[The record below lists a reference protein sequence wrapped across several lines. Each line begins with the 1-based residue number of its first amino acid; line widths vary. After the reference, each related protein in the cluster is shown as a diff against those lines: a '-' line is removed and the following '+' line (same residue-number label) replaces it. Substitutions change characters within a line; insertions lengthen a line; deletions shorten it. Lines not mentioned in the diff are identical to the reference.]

1 MKIIDKLDDFFYAK
15 LENNW
20 DDKLFREIILRH
32 INKDSVVLDIGAG
45 AGIVSEMNFKQNVK
59 FICGIDLD
67 PRVQENPMLHEGKI
81 ADASRIPYE
90 DEKFDLIFADNVM
103 EHLEDPEGVF
113 AEAKRVLKPGGLLL
127 FKTPNRWHYMP
138 IIARATPLSFHKFV
152 NQLRGRAGV
161 DTFKTFYRANSK
173 HQVNA
178 VVQKIGLH
186 VSKINL
192 IEGRPEYLRFNTLF
206 YCIGILYEKLVNS
219 HSILSYFR
227 ILMIVEI
234 QKIK

>member
-20 DDKLFREIILRH
+20 DDKLFLEIILRH

-178 VVQKIGLH
+178 VVQKI
-186 VSKINL
+186 
-192 IEGRPEYLRFNTLF
+192 
-206 YCIGILYEKLVNS
+206 
-219 HSILSYFR
+219 
-227 ILMIVEI
+227 
-234 QKIK
+234 

>member
-219 HSILSYFR
+219 HSIFSYFR

>member
-227 ILMIVEI
+227 ILMIV
-234 QKIK
+234 

>member
-103 EHLEDPEGVF
+103 EHLEDPEGVL

>member
-90 DEKFDLIFADNVM
+90 D
-103 EHLEDPEGVF
+103 
-113 AEAKRVLKPGGLLL
+113 
-127 FKTPNRWHYMP
+127 
-138 IIARATPLSFHKFV
+138 
-152 NQLRGRAGV
+152 
-161 DTFKTFYRANSK
+161 
-173 HQVNA
+173 
-178 VVQKIGLH
+178 
-186 VSKINL
+186 
-192 IEGRPEYLRFNTLF
+192 
-206 YCIGILYEKLVNS
+206 
-219 HSILSYFR
+219 
-227 ILMIVEI
+227 
-234 QKIK
+234 

>member
-59 FICGIDLD
+59 LICGIDLD

>member
-1 MKIIDKLDDFFYAK
+1 MKIIDKLYDFFYAK

>member
-1 MKIIDKLDDFFYAK
+1 
-15 LENNW
+15 
-20 DDKLFREIILRH
+20 
-32 INKDSVVLDIGAG
+32 
-45 AGIVSEMNFKQNVK
+45 
-59 FICGIDLD
+59 
-67 PRVQENPMLHEGKI
+67 
-81 ADASRIPYE
+81 
-90 DEKFDLIFADNVM
+90 
-103 EHLEDPEGVF
+103 
-113 AEAKRVLKPGGLLL
+113 
-127 FKTPNRWHYMP
+127 MP

>member
-1 MKIIDKLDDFFYAK
+1 M
-15 LENNW
+15 
-20 DDKLFREIILRH
+20 DDKLFLEIILRH

-59 FICGIDLD
+59 LICGIDLD
-67 PRVQENPMLHEGKI
+67 PRVQENPMLHEWKI

>member
-1 MKIIDKLDDFFYAK
+1 MSIIDKLDDFFYAR

-103 EHLEDPEGVF
+103 EHLENPEGVF
-113 AEAKRVLKPGGLLL
+113 AEAKRVLKPGGLFL

-152 NQLRGRAGV
+152 NQLRGRASV

-186 VSKINL
+186 VSKIDL

-219 HSILSYFR
+219 HSLLSKFR